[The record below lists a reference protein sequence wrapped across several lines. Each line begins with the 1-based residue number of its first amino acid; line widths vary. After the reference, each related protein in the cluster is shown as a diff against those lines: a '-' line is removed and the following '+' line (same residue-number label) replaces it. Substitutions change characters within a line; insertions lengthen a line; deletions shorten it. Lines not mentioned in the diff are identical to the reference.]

1 MVTYSDDKKFAYIDG
16 LRFCRDERTGY
27 YLNAVTHKR
36 LHRYIY
42 ERVHGAIPKGYQV
55 HHIDH
60 DKGNNEPD
68 NLRLLTKSEHM
79 RLHGKEMTEEQRQ
92 WKRDNLLSK
101 AVPASVAWRHTE
113 EAREMYKRRYEAMKH
128 LLHVR
133 TEMTCKECGKQFE
146 GLKNNH
152 NVFCSN
158 ACKSAWRRKSGVDN
172 ENRKCVICGAAFA
185 VNKYAKTVCCSKS
198 CSSRLAYMNR
208 AVGG

>member
-36 LHRYIY
+36 LHRYVY
-42 ERVHGAIPKGYQV
+42 ERVHGEIPKGYQV

-79 RLHGKEMTEEQRQ
+79 RLHGEELTDEQRQ
-92 WKRDNLLSK
+92 WKRDNLRTK
-101 AVPASVAWRHTE
+101 AVPASIAWRRTE
-113 EAREMYKRRYEAMKH
+113 EAREMYKRHYEAMKH
-128 LLHVR
+128 LLHARV
-133 TEMTCKECGKQFE
+133 EITCKECGNRFE
-146 GLKNNH
+146 GIKNNR

-158 ACKSAWRRKSGVDN
+158 ACKSAWRRKSGVDD
-172 ENRKCVICGAAFA
+172 ENRKCVICGETFR
-185 VNKYAKTVCCSKS
+185 VNKYAKTMCCSES
-198 CSSRLAYMNR
+198 CGSRLAYMNR
-208 AVGG
+208 AKEA